1 MAKKNP
7 QPTTPPRERA
17 FLVGVEIRGKKQ
29 LLGLEDSLAE
39 LALLADTAG
48 VDVVGELSQKLDR
61 PHTVTYIGPGKVE
74 ELIALAEETLADVV
88 IFDDELSPRH
98 QRELQKALGNTVRLI
113 DRTALILDI
122 FAQHAHTSEGM
133 LQVELAQYEY
143 NLPRLTRAWTHLE
156 RQAGGGGGRAGST
169 GGVGL
174 RGPGETQLE
183 VDKRAI
189 RKRITHIKRE
199 LEKVEAHRTRYRAQR
214 KRSRIPTVALVGYTN
229 AGKSTLLNRI
239 AKSEVFVA
247 DQLFATLDPTTRRVQ
262 LPGDDLALFTDTVGF
277 IQKLPTALIAAFHA
291 TLEEIAE
298 ADLLLHVVDI
308 SHPNALNQ
316 FQAVQETLAE
326 IDASHIPMIT
336 ALNKAD
342 LLNNPENAREV
353 LKDFPKSISIS
364 AIEGTGIKE
373 LLHLIREE
381 LFESY
386 SPIHVRLS
394 YKQGALISLFHELG
408 QVERVEHER
417 GGMVMLG
424 RIPGRLLAQFAPWH
438 AQPIEAREAP
448 GGFEEEDNL
457 EEDE

>member
-1 MAKKNP
+1 MAKKIP

-17 FLVGVEIRGKKQ
+17 FLAGVELHEHKQ
-29 LLGLEDSLAE
+29 ILSLEDSLAE

-48 VDVVGELSQKLDR
+48 VDVVGEITQKLSR
-61 PHTVTYIGPGKVE
+61 PHVETYIGPGKVQ
-74 ELIALAEETLADVV
+74 ELKMLAEETLSEIV

-98 QRELQKALGNTVRLI
+98 QRELEKALGANIRVI

-122 FAQHAHTSEGM
+122 FAQHAHTKEGM

-183 VDKRAI
+183 VDRRSI
-189 RKRITHIKRE
+189 RRRIAHIKSE
-199 LEKVEAHRTRYRAQR
+199 LEKVEAHRLRYRAQR

-229 AGKSTLLNRI
+229 AGKSTLLNRL
-239 AKSEVFVA
+239 AKSDVYVA
-247 DQLFATLDPTTRRVQ
+247 NQLFATLDPTTRRVQ
-262 LPGDDLALFTDTVGF
+262 LPGDNLALITDTVGF
-277 IQKLPTALIAAFHA
+277 IQKLPTALVAAFHA

-298 ADLLLHVVDI
+298 ADLLLHIVDI
-308 SHPNALNQ
+308 SHPNALGQ
-316 FQAVQETLAE
+316 YQAVLETLEE

-342 LLNNPENAREV
+342 QLKDPENATRV
-353 LKDFPKSISIS
+353 LENFPKSVAIS
-364 AIEGTGIKE
+364 ALKGTGIDS
-373 LLHLIREE
+373 LLLLVQEE
-381 LFESY
+381 LFEAFESVG
-386 SPIHVRLS
+386 VRLP
-394 YKQGALISLFHELG
+394 YKEGALISLFHELG

-417 GGMVMLG
+417 GGVVIHG
-424 RIPGRLLAQFAPWH
+424 SIPGRLLAQFSPWKIKPNSSTPH
-438 AQPIEAREAP
+438 ITEEQDL
-448 GGFEEEDNL
+448 EEEV
-457 EEDE
+457 